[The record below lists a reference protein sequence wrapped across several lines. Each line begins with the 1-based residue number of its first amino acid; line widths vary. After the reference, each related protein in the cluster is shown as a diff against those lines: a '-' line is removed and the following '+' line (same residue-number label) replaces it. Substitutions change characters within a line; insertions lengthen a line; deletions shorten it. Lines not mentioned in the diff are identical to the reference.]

1 MPEVEPIT
9 KISQTLQ
16 RADGSEARIVAQAC
30 FGAGLQQS
38 IDVYVHRRESPDHEW
53 VLCSDSPH
61 KDWRD
66 MSVDEYIK
74 HGRSEV
80 LQTVSPGEIMKVASA
95 IGKPKS
101 QFDQKNAAQKLAE
114 KTAVIDRKL
123 ELQPANNS
131 MY

>member
-1 MPEVEPIT
+1 MPEDEPIT

-30 FGAGLQQS
+30 FGAGLQRS

-53 VLCSDSPH
+53 VLCSDRPH

-101 QFDQKNAAQKLAE
+101 QFDQENVAHKLAE
-114 KTAVIDRKL
+114 KTAVIDRVL
-123 ELQPANNS
+123 DLQPANTPH
-131 MY
+131 Y